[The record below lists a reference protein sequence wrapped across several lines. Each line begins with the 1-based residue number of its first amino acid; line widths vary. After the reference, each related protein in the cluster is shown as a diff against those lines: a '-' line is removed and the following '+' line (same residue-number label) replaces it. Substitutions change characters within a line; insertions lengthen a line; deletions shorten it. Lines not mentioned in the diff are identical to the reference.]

1 MGFFSFKRR
10 KSREPVQIRRQTH
23 GPITVQPIVESIP
36 QRPSLDGYTV
46 QEFAPVEAM
55 RLLKQHGRDRGD

>member
-10 KSREPVQIRRQTH
+10 KSREPLQIRRPTH
-23 GPITVQPIVESIP
+23 GPATVPPIAESVS

-46 QEFAPVEAM
+46 QECAADEAM
-55 RLLKQHGRDRGD
+55 RLLKQHGRGRGG